1 LKIVPAA
8 CAASLAALAVF
19 AACDSPKDTEVVQ
32 TTTDGGLSGFGEDGF
47 QCPAPITSRSCCG
60 LDDCALAWNVASSCA
75 AIGSPPAG
83 TTYLLDSTPCGG
95 QLERQT
101 SVTKIVQ
108 GAEVTTTTFA
118 LFDATTGAL
127 LAMLSGPGT
136 GTSGFECSQGPVA
149 LVVSNQCLVHW
160 QSATVSD
167 ACIDAGAAGAP
178 EDAGCAAA
186 EGGPDAGPDT
196 GSDAAAF
203 DASPE

>member
-1 LKIVPAA
+1 LKIRAA
-8 CAASLAALAVF
+8 FCALSLAAFAAF
-19 AACDSPKDTEVVQ
+19 AACDGQDDSEVVQ
-32 TTTDGGLSGFGEDGF
+32 TATDGGLSGFGEDGF
-47 QCPAPITSRSCCG
+47 QCSTPITSRSCCG
-60 LDDCALAWNVASSCA
+60 LGDCALTWSVASSCSA
-75 AIGSPPAG
+75 VGSPPEG

-118 LFDATTGAL
+118 VFDATTGAL

-136 GTSGFECSQGPVA
+136 ATSGFECSQGPVA
-149 LVVSNQCLVHW
+149 LAVSNQCLVHW

-167 ACIDAGAAGAP
+167 ACIDAGAAGEP

-186 EGGPDAGPDT
+186 EGGPEAGPDT